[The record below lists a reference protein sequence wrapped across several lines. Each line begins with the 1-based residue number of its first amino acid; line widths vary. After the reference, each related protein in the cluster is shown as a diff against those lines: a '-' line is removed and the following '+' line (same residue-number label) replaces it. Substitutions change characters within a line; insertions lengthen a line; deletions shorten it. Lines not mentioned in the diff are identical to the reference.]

1 MWDWPI
7 REFSFAVSPLTYNPL
22 RKVSRKRAAQRR
34 KEIELTHGLLDK
46 CGGLCEICGNPPD
59 FRGLAKHEI
68 IFRGRGGDATD
79 PLNCLMACGL
89 CHDHRKYPMTGTPLS
104 TEQQLEIAKNRT
116 EFP

>member
-1 MWDWPI
+1 M
-7 REFSFAVSPLTYNPL
+7 TYNPL

-46 CGGLCEICGNPPD
+46 CGGICEVCNNRPD

-68 IFRGRGGDATD
+68 IFRGRGGDPTD
-79 PLNCLMACGL
+79 PLNCIMACGL

-104 TEQQLEIAKNRT
+104 TEQQLEIARNRG
-116 EFP
+116 